1 MKKLNNMMP
10 SKSIKVWFYFSFNP
24 EIDAQGILTPQ
35 EAIKIALENNFE
47 IKIATQQQ

>member
-1 MKKLNNMMP
+1 L
-10 SKSIKVWFYFSFNP
+10 YP

-47 IKIATQQQ
+47 IKIATT